1 MPAPRNY
8 EVELTEKERRQQII
22 PITQAAK
29 IKNLSEDSFRR
40 HYGHLIVRTGPR
52 RVGVRL
58 GDVLT

>member
-8 EVELTEKERRQQII
+8 EVQLTEAERRRQII
-22 PITQAAK
+22 SLKQAAE

-58 GDVLT
+58 GDVLA